1 VFTFYIE
8 YVRVTAIYMNL
19 NNILPPSLAQ
29 LRETERTIFVSERA
43 IKGLMHEYYR
53 MFLKAPGPRYAHY
66 RKIAKNIQDMSGVPG
81 AFLDKTSF
89 YHIPAEYGHVE
100 EEIMVSET
108 TDPDTGD
115 VTRAWEK
122 WQLSPVLTKSASVWD
137 SDGRIARL
145 SDSERMRINA
155 AVGEL
160 MRMIQMSW
168 YYVSSLSP
176 EAYGLALDVCPE
188 NITLK
193 LIDAS
198 RASKS
203 DFFDYRIC
211 VDITIK
217 DKIETKY

>member
-1 VFTFYIE
+1 
-8 YVRVTAIYMNL
+8 
-19 NNILPPSLAQ
+19 
-29 LRETERTIFVSERA
+29 
-43 IKGLMHEYYR
+43 
-53 MFLKAPGPRYAHY
+53 MFLKAPGPRYARY
-66 RKIAKNIQDMSGVPG
+66 REIAKNIQDISGVPG
-81 AFLDKTSF
+81 VFLDRSSF

-100 EEIMVSET
+100 EEVMISET

-115 VTRAWEK
+115 IIRSWEK
-122 WQLSPVLTKSASVWD
+122 WQLSPVLTDVNNVWD
-137 SDGRIARL
+137 ANGRIAQL
-145 SDSERMRINA
+145 SDNERMRINT

-168 YYVSSLSP
+168 YYVASLSS

-198 RASKS
+198 RVSKS
-203 DFFDYRIC
+203 DSFDYRIG

-217 DKIETKY
+217 DKIETRY